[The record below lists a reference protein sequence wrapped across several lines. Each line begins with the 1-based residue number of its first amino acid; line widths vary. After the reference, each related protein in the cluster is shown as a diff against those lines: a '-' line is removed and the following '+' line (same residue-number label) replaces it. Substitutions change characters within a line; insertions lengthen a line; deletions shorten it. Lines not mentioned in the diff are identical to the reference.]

1 VPRWPGDQNFMP
13 IIGRTKTLP
22 ELLDQTR
29 ALLAAA
35 WA

>member
-1 VPRWPGDQNFMP
+1 MP

-22 ELLDQTR
+22 ELLVDTR
-29 ALLAAA
+29 KLLADA